1 MEEEDVDF
9 VGCCRGCG
17 GGEGRGYGVVGEME
31 FSCEG
36 LKGRCIFD
44 VFGVTGVVAACDNE

>member
-9 VGCCRGCG
+9 VGCCRCCR
-17 GGEGRGYGVVGEME
+17 GGEGRGYGIVGEME
-31 FSCEG
+31 FSSEG
-36 LKGRCIFD
+36 LKGCCIFD